1 MNETSHILDAN
12 MMPGQLLARGVCRH
26 MATQGFVCIE
36 EFTPAKGLR
45 VDVIALGQKG
55 ELWVIECK
63 SSKADFQTDKKWE
76 GYLEWCDRYF
86 WAVDMDFPIDLLPE
100 GTGLMIGDSYD
111 AEIIRMAPES
121 KLAPARRKVIIQK
134 FAMNAARRLH
144 ALRDPMARVW
154 G

>member
-1 MNETSHILDAN
+1 
-12 MMPGQLLARGVCRH
+12 
-26 MATQGFVCIE
+26 
-36 EFTPAKGLR
+36 
-45 VDVIALGQKG
+45 
-55 ELWVIECK
+55 
-63 SSKADFQTDKKWE
+63 
-76 GYLEWCDRYF
+76 
-86 WAVDMDFPIDLLPE
+86 
-100 GTGLMIGDSYD
+100 MIGDSYD